1 MKDLSFCSLK
11 NVELKIETGRNVI
24 SGKNGSGELQLLVV
38 FAHSGVAIHHNRGI
52 ITQYGFRLDEVERHR
67 DSTEIESRQSGC
79 QVVAVGKTASILT

>member
-24 SGKNGSGELQLLVV
+24 SGKNGSGESQFLIVL
-38 FAHSGVAIHHNRGI
+38 AHSCVDIHHNRGI
-52 ITQYGFRLDEVERHR
+52 ITPYGFRLDEVERHR
-67 DSTEIESRQSGC
+67 DSTESRQSGC